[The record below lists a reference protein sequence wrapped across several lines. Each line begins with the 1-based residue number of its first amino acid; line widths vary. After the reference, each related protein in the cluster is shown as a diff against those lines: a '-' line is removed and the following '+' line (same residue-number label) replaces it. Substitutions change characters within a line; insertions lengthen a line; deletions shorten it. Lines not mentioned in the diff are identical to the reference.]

1 MSEVSVNGPEQTVCL
16 SHCRLFHARGPHFE
30 DDGLLCFRGERIL
43 ATGDDAHSLLHE
55 ARRIDCHGQA
65 LLPGFVDAHVHL
77 AHTPEYRRRK
87 HLLQGVTMLA
97 DLGAPLECIPVLRRE
112 RDAQGRATAAALC
125 SGPVFTA
132 PGGYPTR
139 RHGPAYALPVACAD
153 QARRAVSLLHAYG
166 ARLLKLVFEP
176 GEGELP
182 VLDKDAAR
190 AGVLRAHELGMTARA
205 HISGVRELELAL
217 DCGVDVVEHLPLRGA
232 LTPRGRALVEEQFR
246 RMADSGVLLAPTLDA
261 LSRSSWDNQPLLE
274 LVALFHHLGGRL
286 AVGTD
291 APFFGVPHGVARG
304 EMRLLRQAGL
314 TLEEV
319 LQAATLHA
327 ALACGLE
334 GRAGALEAGYWAD
347 MQLLAGLPEDFM
359 ELPAPLLVVKGGEIV
374 RESGSLGVEDGL
386 AEGWHQ
392 LGRG

>member
-1 MSEVSVNGPEQTVCL
+1 MSAHGPDQTVCL
-16 SHCRLFHARGPHFE
+16 SHCRLFHPRGPYFE
-30 DDGLLCFRGERIL
+30 ADGLLCFRGERIL
-43 ATGDDAHSLLHE
+43 ATGEAARPLLHD
-55 ARRIDCHGQA
+55 ARHIDCRGQA

-112 RDAQGRATAAALC
+112 RDAQGRATATALC
-125 SGPVFTA
+125 AGPVFTA

-139 RHGPAYALPVACAD
+139 RYGPAYALPVAGAD

-176 GEGELP
+176 GDGELP
-182 VLDKDAAR
+182 VLDRDTAR
-190 AGVLRAHELGMTARA
+190 AAAIRAHELGMTARA
-205 HISGVRELELAL
+205 HISGVTELELAL

-232 LTPRGRALVEEQFR
+232 RTPRGRALVEELFR
-246 RMADSGVLLAPTLDA
+246 RMADSGVLLVPTLDA

-274 LVALFHHLGGRL
+274 MVALFRHSGGRL

-327 ALACGLE
+327 ALACGME
-334 GRAGALEAGYWAD
+334 GNAGALEAGDWAD
-347 MQLLAGLPEDFM
+347 MQLLAGFPEDFM
-359 ELPAPLLVVKGGEIV
+359 ELPAPLLVVKGGGIV
-374 RESGSLGVEDGL
+374 REPGSFDVEDGI
-386 AEGWHQ
+386 AEGGHQ